1 MLKDNGKKTGSSKNG
16 TITVNLSEKYGCS
29 RRTVMVS
36 EEINQAFE
44 DFRKDDEKAKKWAQR
59 HRAGFNFDEIET
71 GMKEGIFQESHED
84 KASGKADCERIRRIL
99 GETSYYRALMY
110 FGYGMTAREIAAI
123 ENVSHT
129 AVLKSIRQ
137 AELLRTKYTNKR

>member
-1 MLKDNGKKTGSSKNG
+1 MLKDNGKKTGSSKNE
-16 TITVNLSEKYGCS
+16 TITINLSEKYGGS
-29 RRTVMVS
+29 QRTVKVS
-36 EEINQAFE
+36 EEIYQAFE

-59 HRAGFNFDEIET
+59 HRAGFNFDETKT

-84 KASGKADCERIRRIL
+84 KASGKIDCERIRRIL

-110 FGYGMTAREIAAI
+110 FGYGMTTREIAAI

-129 AVLKSIRQ
+129 AVLKSIHKAAR
-137 AELLRTKYTNKR
+137 LRTKHTNKC